1 MNTKEEQRRGGGAK
15 ASRKLM
21 AAIAVLA
28 IAFAVLAAIPA
39 IADDSE
45 AATAAFGEARAVED
59 IAAEGTVE
67 LSENWTIGSGE
78 KISVNSNLIVPVGK
92 TLTVEKGGVL
102 TFTENSAVTIKG
114 DFIVFGTAEIAG
126 KCETNSGGKLII
138 EQDASV
144 LVKETGDIT
153 LYHSTTVFGNSV

>member
-1 MNTKEEQRRGGGAK
+1 MKHHSHRILKDVGGMLDLVLERRIELQMIRTTKRPPSTDGRSRRSLSENSPEPRRAWRETLRGQDTGGIHMNTVEEKRRGGGAK

-45 AATAAFGEARAVED
+45 AATAAFGEARAAGDV
-59 IAAEGTVE
+59 AAEGTVE

-78 KISVNSNLIVPVGK
+78 
-92 TLTVEKGGVL
+92 
-102 TFTENSAVTIKG
+102 TI
-114 DFIVFGTAEIAG
+114 
-126 KCETNSGGKLII
+126 
-138 EQDASV
+138 
-144 LVKETGDIT
+144 
-153 LYHSTTVFGNSV
+153 